1 MNDTFAAAE
10 AIAACR
16 RNRTPLH
23 PLAGDSAPQTEA
35 EGYRIADAVHG
46 LLARDFGEMVG
57 HKIGCTS
64 AVMQHQRRTCSGLSV
79 NLRSARPGPPASC
92 SAHLSSSSTTSA
104 AAPRNVARS
113 GLPRS
118 SLSARA

>member
-1 MNDTFAAAE
+1 MLWVEAEERHEKRERFYGKDGGDRVQARGCGKVPARCGNFVIELHVGRPPPMNDTFAAAE

-46 LLARDFGEMVG
+46 LLSRGFGEMVG
-57 HKIGCTS
+57 HKSGCTS
-64 AVMQHQRRTCSGLSV
+64 AVVQ
-79 NLRSARPGPPASC
+79 P
-92 SAHLSSSSTTSA
+92 
-104 AAPRNVARS
+104 
-113 GLPRS
+113 
-118 SLSARA
+118 